1 MPFPA
6 LQMSTSDPAFWTMV
20 MTVIMAASFVVIA
33 AAMVTMAVVVRRV
46 VRIVGEVERRVE
58 PLMERVAGL
67 ADQARLIAAEGKVVA
82 EQVGVMSGHL
92 STATMHFSESMA
104 LVKQEVREL
113 KELVGVS
120 AETARDKVEM
130 ISRSIDETHQQLM
143 VTTNFITGKVINP
156 ARELAA
162 IMAGVRRGLEVL
174 VAPAPKQIDQS
185 YAEDEMFIG

>member
-1 MPFPA
+1 
-6 LQMSTSDPAFWTMV
+6 MSTNDPAFWTMV
-20 MTVIMAASFVVIA
+20 MTIITAISFVVIA
-33 AAMVTMAVVVRRV
+33 AAMVVMALVVRRV
-46 VRIVGEVERRVE
+46 VATVSNVERRVE
-58 PLMERVAGL
+58 PLFDRVAGL
-67 ADQARLIAAEGKVVA
+67 ADEVRRIAAEGKVVA

-92 STATMHFSESMA
+92 STASQHFSESMA

-130 ISRSIDETHQQLM
+130 ISRSIDQTHQQLM

-162 IMAGVRRGLEVL
+162 IMVGVRRGLEVL
-174 VAPAPKQIDQS
+174 VAPTPKPINQT
-185 YAEDEMFIG
+185 YGEEEMFIG